1 MYRNRVSQ
9 YPIRFHFNWF
19 NHRHRLIFSGN
30 TGLGYVTCLELIRK
44 GAKVYL
50 ACRSEARATDAINRL
65 LVEVPE
71 AKERVF
77 FLPFDLTELKSATAA
92 AEEII
97 KKENRLD
104 VIGKLFYP
112 N

>member
-1 MYRNRVSQ
+1 M
-9 YPIRFHFNWF
+9 
-19 NHRHRLIFSGN
+19 
-30 TGLGYVTCLELIRK
+30 GYITCLELLRN

-50 ACRSEARATDAINRL
+50 ACRSESRATDAIKRL

-97 KKENRLD
+97 SKESRLD
-104 VIGKLFYP
+104 IIGKSTLV